1 MGKIAAI
8 FRFQQAR
15 RDAAY
20 SRRKNYDVVSLF
32 GKFNEFKGFVV
43 VVFDVSLLRV
53 YKQCVQIFSLGML
66 IAIRRQNRLVALVIH
81 RFELK
86 ST

>member
-32 GKFNEFKGFVV
+32 ARGGEAPR
-43 VVFDVSLLRV
+43 LLKTKNCGYFTHQRGGGN
-53 YKQCVQIFSLGML
+53 QCL
-66 IAIRRQNRLVALVIH
+66 H
-81 RFELK
+81 
-86 ST
+86 